1 VRRRRGRRGAADQLE
16 RPRVDENPGDAVSVA
31 LGEPLG
37 VSGDRIATAIYCRR
51 QQRRHYASTSNE
63 DPDEAGD
70 GDPEPYAFDGDINGY
85 INVNGDI
92 NSDINS
98 DINGNINSDIN
109 GDINGIAYDGA
120 GSATRQPGR
129 RWRMIVT
136 MQGGLEECET

>member
-1 VRRRRGRRGAADQLE
+1 MRRRRGRRGAADQLE
-16 RPRVDENPGDAVSVA
+16 RPRVNENPGDAVSVA

-37 VSGDRIATAIYCRR
+37 VSGDRIAAAIYCRR
-51 QQRRHYASTSNE
+51 QQRRHYASTSNK

-70 GDPEPYAFDGDINGY
+70 GDPEPYAFDGDINGNGN
-85 INVNGDI
+85 INRN
-92 NSDINS
+92 
-98 DINGNINSDIN
+98 INGNINRDIN
-109 GDINGIAYDGA
+109 GDINGNINGTAHDGA